1 MQGGDQAAGELSLN
15 RRDLLKTGTAA
26 LAGLAALQ
34 GQAVQAA
41 STPPTHQSPR
51 QVQANIE
58 GRIETAPTVG
68 QDANG
73 HFVSFQTLG
82 KTLVVRFPLNPQ
94 NHDIPLFFD
103 PVVAPGDPPP
113 TQPVPRPRRIRIP
126 ASPVLWLTPE
136 QFVDTARL
144 PGRAEAGFVGAS
156 VVATGVYDLDKGWF
170 EANFLDV
177 IPNETVIVGPLTA
190 NGTAGPLAVC
200 GVPISLSQDPRY
212 PAERNAQGQPVY
224 LNSTWFP
231 IQTINLR
238 VNDPNVGPT
247 AVDGYAVA
255 GKLITQKFVSGE
267 DGVLTFNPAANPRV
281 SVDRIKIRDDGSS
294 FSIEGRGGVTTA
306 HLPAG
311 TIPSLNVFRID
322 IDING
327 KESRRTLNLPIA
339 DIKTV
344 GPNLARW
351 RLKRAVI
358 PKGAGVTRTPP
369 EKVAIVMT
377 GRADPQTGHDVEV
390 ICATDIREA

>member
-1 MQGGDQAAGELSLN
+1 MRDGDQDHGKGPLN
-15 RRDLLKTGTAA
+15 RRDLLKTGTVA
-26 LAGLAALQ
+26 LASWTVLQ
-34 GQAVQAA
+34 GQAGQAA
-41 STPPTHQSPR
+41 SPVPSPQLPS
-51 QVQANIE
+51 QVQANME
-58 GRIETAPTVG
+58 GRIETPPLIG

-73 HFVSFQTLG
+73 HFLSFRTLG
-82 KTLVVRFPLNPQ
+82 KTLLVRFALNPQ

-113 TQPVPRPRRIRIP
+113 TQRVARPRRIRIP

-136 QFVDTARL
+136 QFVDPKKL

-156 VVATGVYDLDKGWF
+156 VVATGVYDLAKGWF
-170 EANFLDV
+170 EAHFLDV

-190 NGTAGPLAVC
+190 HGAPGPVAVC
-200 GVPISLSQDPRY
+200 GVPIELSADPRY
-212 PAERNAQGQPVY
+212 PAERDPQGQPVY

-231 IQTINLR
+231 IQTTNLR
-238 VNDPNVGPT
+238 VNDPLVGPT

-267 DGVLTFNPAANPRV
+267 DGVLTFDPAASPRV
-281 SVDRIKIRDDGSS
+281 SVDRIKIRDDGAS
-294 FSIEGRGGVTTA
+294 FSIEGRGGVTVA
-306 HLPAG
+306 HVPAG
-311 TIPSLNVFRID
+311 TTPSLNVFRID
-322 IDING
+322 IDADGN
-327 KESRRTLNLPIA
+327 ESRRTLNLPIA

-358 PKGAGVTRTPP
+358 PKSSGVTRTPP

-377 GRADPQTGHDVEV
+377 GRKDPQTGRDVEV
-390 ICATDIREA
+390 VCATDIREA